1 MKDSIELKRKNLELS
16 RVQLARQEQEFK
28 IEERME
34 EIARLESMIEIQK
47 NKEQDLIAE
56 LAVLIAQGEKNE

>member
-1 MKDSIELKRKNLELS
+1 MSDSIEIKRKKLELS
-16 RVQLARQEQEFK
+16 RVELARQEQEFK

-34 EIARLESMIEIQK
+34 EINRLKGMIDIQK

-56 LAVLIAQGEKNE
+56 LAVLIAQGEKSE

>member
-47 NKEQDLIAE
+47 NKEEE
-56 LAVLIAQGEKNE
+56 LKVEISTLSKRE